1 MLRDVNVRI
10 VVEAVRLGR
19 SRVWVRI
26 VVASIVI
33 TAVARVLVVGW
44 DIVLRVVIERLPDGL
59 VVV

>member
-1 MLRDVNVRI
+1 MLSDIHVSI
-10 VVEAVRLGR
+10 VVEAMRLGR
-19 SRVWVRI
+19 SRVWERI

>member
-1 MLRDVNVRI
+1 MLSDIHVSI
-10 VVEAVRLGR
+10 VVEVMRLGR
-19 SRVWVRI
+19 SRVWERI

-59 VVV
+59 DVV